1 MRVLA
6 AAVLLAFPLAVTQ
19 AAFAQP
25 PSSESTSSES
35 TTRIPRT
42 ADGRPDLQGIWFSG
56 YMAPLERPDGFGT
69 LVIPPAE
76 KTAAIAKMK
85 EWFSEGEVYDPE
97 ADVNPIQPALLEID
111 GQLRSS
117 LIVAPADGKLPLTA
131 LASAVFD
138 ADRPKHEQYEDR
150 PSSERCLGGL
160 AQAPLSAVHLPIPL
174 RIVQTPKSL
183 AFAAEDYNPARII
196 AMTGGLPPDALR
208 SPDGY
213 SRGRWEGDTL
223 IVETSHFATPGPP
236 GGVIWRTA
244 APVTAD
250 SRVIERFRM
259 TSADSILYQFTV
271 EDPSLFKQPWLAE
284 FMLHR
289 TDLGFFE
296 YACHEGNHSI
306 IHVLTAARLGL
317 QEVDD

>member
-1 MRVLA
+1 MGSAMRVLA
-6 AAVLLAFPLAVTQ
+6 AAVLLAFPLAMTQ

-25 PSSESTSSES
+25 ASAQS
-35 TTRIPRT
+35 TTDIPRT

-56 YMAPLERPDGFGT
+56 YMAPLERPDGFDA
-69 LVIPPAE
+69 LVIPPEE

-117 LIVAPADGKLPLTA
+117 LIVTPADGKLPLTA

-138 ADRPKHEQYEDR
+138 ADRPEHDQYEDR
-150 PSSERCLGGL
+150 PPSERCLGGL

-174 RIVQTPKSL
+174 RIVQTPL
-183 AFAAEDYNPARII
+183 AFAFAAEDFNPARII
-196 AMTGGLPPDALR
+196 AMTGGLPSDALR

-213 SRGRWEGDTL
+213 SRGRWENDTL

-236 GGVIWRTA
+236 GGVIWRTS

-250 SRVIERFRM
+250 SRIVERFRM

-284 FMLHR
+284 FVLHR
-289 TDLGFFE
+289 SDLDFLE
-296 YACHEGNHSI
+296 YACHEGNHSL
-306 IHVLTAARLGL
+306 IHILTAARLGMM
-317 QEVDD
+317 EEDD